1 RLGSMLVGPVLVV
14 MFGTL
19 AAAFAAGLG
28 FTFALIAATLLV
40 LATLLYVVLM
50 ILNGLV
56 LSPPTARVA
65 ATVDVA
71 LAAGLPLIAGAWG
84 EIWII
89 GRLFML
95 VLAAR
100 RLRWRDL

>member
-1 RLGSMLVGPVLVV
+1 M
-14 MFGTL
+14 
-19 AAAFAAGLG
+19 
-28 FTFALIAATLLV
+28 
-40 LATLLYVVLM
+40 LLYVVLL

-71 LAAGLPLIAGAWG
+71 LAAGLPLVAGAWG

-95 VLAAR
+95 ILAAR